1 MNDTYSSP
9 SPFEDSASA
18 LYQEMV
24 KPFSNNGFS
33 RPQRIQ
39 YEVITD
45 YDELKTCLNLRYL
58 TSRYVNFIEDNED
71 HLDIDPY
78 DRYSTFYGAYN
89 LTGWRKT
96 LVGTLRVIGEKE
108 NETVSSCID
117 SLIST
122 ARDPRI
128 REIGKRPKKF
138 PVLESFEIPDS
149 SLEGLKKTEEGNNT
163 FYPYEISRLAIRP
176 DFWMYGID
184 VGLHHLLILDSW
196 LHKPAR
202 NDFLIAIH
210 PRSYKRY
217 KTIGFRIVPG
227 TSQVIYKHI
236 KQLAIV
242 MVIDLE
248 EYLNRPRSY
257 RETCESLM
265 PSYRENGFFTRILN
279 KKLVSNSSNSINI

>member
-1 MNDTYSSP
+1 MNDFSSSP
-9 SPFEDSASA
+9 SPFEDLPSA
-18 LYQEMV
+18 LNQEIV
-24 KPFSNNGFS
+24 KPFSNNGFN
-33 RPQRIQ
+33 RPQKIR

-58 TSRYVNFIEDNED
+58 TFRYVNFIEDNED

-96 LVGTLRVIGEKE
+96 LVGTLRVIGEKK
-108 NETVSSCID
+108 NEAVSSCID
-117 SLIST
+117 SLTGT
-122 ARDPRI
+122 AHDPRI
-128 REIGKRPKKF
+128 REIGKRQKKY
-138 PVLESFEIPDS
+138 PILESFEIPES
-149 SLEGLKKTEEGNNT
+149 SLERLKKSEEGNNK

-184 VGLHHLLILDSW
+184 VGLHHLLVLDSW

-217 KTIGFRIVPG
+217 KTIGFRVVPG
-227 TSQVIYKHI
+227 TSQVIYKRI
-236 KQLAIV
+236 NQLAIA
-242 MVIDLE
+242 MVLDLE
-248 EYLNRPRSY
+248 ESLSHSCSY
-257 RETCESLM
+257 REICELLM
-265 PSYRENGFFTRILN
+265 PSYRENGSFTRILN
-279 KKLVSNSSNSINI
+279 KRLVSKSRNSINT